1 MSLAGAR
8 RYRLAMARLSA
19 RERASLP
26 DRAFAYIDSTG
37 QRRLPIHDAAH
48 VRNALARFDRVAFES
63 DDAKDRARQ
72 RLLRAAQRHGVMPIG
87 FITSQARPRR
97 TGRPLPSGAVSFLMT
112 DVEGSTLLLR
122 RLGDAYAALLRQMRQ
137 LVSAEVRR
145 AGGVDVDQHGD
156 ECFAAFQRPEDA
168 LTAAAAVQQAMSA
181 RTWPGSESVRVR
193 AGVHGGRPTLTDAG
207 YVGLA
212 VHTVARICS
221 VAHGGQVVVSSQVRS
236 ACDELPPGYE
246 LVSLGSYQLAGL
258 PRREELFQLT
268 APTLD
273 RQFPPLRL
281 VR

>member
-1 MSLAGAR
+1 VT
-8 RYRLAMARLSA
+8 RLSA

-37 QRRLPIHDAAH
+37 RRRLPIHDAAH
-48 VRNALARFDRVAFES
+48 VRNALSRFDRVDFES

-87 FITSQARPRR
+87 FITAQSRARP
-97 TGRPLPSGAVSFLMT
+97 TGRQLPTGHVSFLMT

-122 RLGDAYAALLRQMRQ
+122 RLGDDYAAVLRQMRR

-156 ECFAAFQRPEDA
+156 ECFAVFQRPEGA
-168 LTAAAAVQQAMSA
+168 LAAAVAIQRAMADSA
-181 RTWPGSESVRVR
+181 WPQRETVRVR
-193 AGVHGGRPTLTDAG
+193 AGVHGGRPTLTDSG

-221 VAHGGQVVVSSQVRS
+221 VAHGGQIVVSNQTRS
-236 ACDELPPGYE
+236 ACHPMPEGLT
-246 LVSLGSYQLAGL
+246 VVRLGAYQLAGL
-258 PRREELFQLT
+258 PGREELFQLA
-268 APTLD
+268 APGLV
-273 RQFPPLRL
+273 RHFPPLR
-281 VR
+281 VAR